1 MILFYID
8 YSIQNMKVSTSIQVV
23 CALIFRSDQKL
34 LIVQRNN
41 EQSNG
46 YLWEFPGGKIEAG
59 ESESECLHR
68 ELKEELNLSVS
79 IHHKFC
85 TVFKKSEGLDLEL
98 MAYICKPLH
107 TDFELLE
114 HLDHHWLDI
123 HSMMTRVLCPA
134 DYQILTKLRIRST
147 KSV

>member
-1 MILFYID
+1 MILFYLD
-8 YSIQNMKVSTSIQVV
+8 YSIFSMNISSTIQVV
-23 CALIFRSDQKL
+23 CALIIRSDQKL

-79 IHHKFC
+79 IDQKFC
-85 TVFKKSEGLDLEL
+85 TEYKKSEDLDLEL

-107 TDFELLE
+107 SDFELLE

-134 DYQILTKLRIRST
+134 DYQILKKLRMRST
-147 KSV
+147 NPV

>member
-1 MILFYID
+1 
-8 YSIQNMKVSTSIQVV
+8 MKVSTRIQVV

-46 YLWEFPGGKIEAG
+46 YLWEFPGGKIEVG
-59 ESESECLHR
+59 ESESECLQR

-79 IHHKFC
+79 IDHKFC
-85 TVFKKSEGLDLEL
+85 TVFKKSKDFELEL

-107 TDFELLE
+107 RDFELLE
-114 HLDHHWLDI
+114 HLDYHWMDI

-134 DYQILTKLRIRST
+134 DYQILNKLRIWST
-147 KSV
+147 NTVLGNE